1 MATQTTDLAHDLD
14 AFAAS
19 LPGRVVLA
27 DDATRYD
34 ELRAVF
40 NGMIDRRPLAIV
52 RVADDEDV
60 VAALAFARRH
70 RLPVAV
76 RSGGHSA
83 PGHGVLD
90 GGIVI
95 DVRALTS
102 VEVDPAAR
110 TVRCGAG
117 LDWGALD
124 RATQEH
130 GLAVTGGRVS
140 STGVSG
146 FSIGSGSGW
155 LERTWGLATDR
166 LIRLRL
172 VTADGRVV
180 RASEDEHRELLWASR
195 GGGGN
200 FGVITEMT
208 FALRRLGPIVFG
220 GPRFYPMDRA
230 TEVIRAYRD
239 VFRTAP
245 AELGGGLQLVW
256 APPAPFIPPRAQAK
270 PCVAVFVIWAG
281 EHADAQRGVAPL
293 DALGEPLADL
303 AAPSTYVDL
312 QAMSDPAYPYGMRDY
327 FKGGF
332 IDELTD
338 EAIDTLVQLGADLR
352 APLSNIIL
360 LPLGAATDYA
370 RYTEEHSPLGTRD
383 AQWTFQVLSLWSDPA
398 EDELHR
404 EWTREVARTMSTYS
418 ALVSFPNFVAIDDGA
433 RATES
438 FSPRA
443 MERLRA
449 VKRRWDPENVF
460 RRTVVPL
467 GD

>member
-1 MATQTTDLAHDLD
+1 MATQTAPLGVELD
-14 AFAAS
+14 ALAAS
-19 LPGRVVLA
+19 LPGRVFLA
-27 DDATRYD
+27 SDGARYD

-52 RVADDEDV
+52 RVAGEDDV
-60 VAALAFARRH
+60 AAALAFARRH
-70 RLPVAV
+70 DLPVAV

-90 GGIVI
+90 DGVVI
-95 DVRALTS
+95 DVRDLTE
-102 VEVDPAAR
+102 VAVDPDTR

-117 LDWGALD
+117 MDWGALD

-140 STGVSG
+140 TTGVSG
-146 FSIGSGSGW
+146 FAIGSGSGW
-155 LERTWGLATDR
+155 LERTWGLATDK
-166 LIRLRL
+166 LIALRL
-172 VTADGRVV
+172 VTADGRVA
-180 RASEDEHRELLWASR
+180 RATEDENPDLLWASR

-208 FALRRLGPIVFG
+208 FALRPIGPTVFG
-220 GPRFYPMDRA
+220 GPRFYPMERA
-230 TEVIRAYRD
+230 SEVIRAYRD

-256 APPAPFIPPRAQAK
+256 APPAPFIPEDAQGK
-270 PCVAVFVIWAG
+270 PCVAVFVLWAG
-281 EHADAQRGVAPL
+281 EDADAEQGIAQL
-293 DALGEPLADL
+293 DALGEPMADL

-338 EAIDTLVQLGADLR
+338 HAIDTLVRLGADLR

-360 LPLGAATDYA
+360 LPLGPATDYA
-370 RYTEEHSPLGTRD
+370 RYTEEHSPLATRD
-383 AQWTFQVLSLWSDPA
+383 ADWTFQVLSLWSDPA
-398 EDELHR
+398 QDELHR
-404 EWTREVARTMSTYS
+404 TWTREVAHAMSSYS
-418 ALVSFPNFVAIDDGA
+418 SLVSFPNFVAMDDGA
-433 RATES
+433 RASES
-438 FSPRA
+438 FSPWA
-443 MERLRA
+443 MDRLRA
-449 VKRRWDPENVF
+449 VKRQWDPDNLF
-460 RRTVVPL
+460 RQTVVPL
-467 GD
+467 A